1 MKIAPSIL
9 ASDFSRLADEL
20 KDIEKGG
27 ADYVHLDVMDGRF
40 VPNLTFG
47 VPVIQSLRPCTKLP
61 FDVHLMTYH
70 PEAYLE
76 GLEAAGAHMVSFHVE
91 AVPHLDRMIHNIK
104 DRGIKAGIA
113 LNPGTPLA
121 SIEQVLPLLDFVL
134 IMSVNPGFGGQKF
147 IPYTLD
153 KIAALSAMIKEK
165 GLSLAIEVDGG
176 VNRDNAPLL
185 KKAGAHILVAGSSVF
200 GKEDRA
206 KAIRDL
212 KV

>member
-113 LNPGTPLA
+113 LNPGTPLT

-147 IPYTLD
+147 IPYSLD

-165 GLSLAIEVDGG
+165 GLSLSIEVDGG

-185 KKAGAHILVAGSSVF
+185 KKACAHNMVSGYSVF
-200 GKEDRA
+200 
-206 KAIRDL
+206 
-212 KV
+212 